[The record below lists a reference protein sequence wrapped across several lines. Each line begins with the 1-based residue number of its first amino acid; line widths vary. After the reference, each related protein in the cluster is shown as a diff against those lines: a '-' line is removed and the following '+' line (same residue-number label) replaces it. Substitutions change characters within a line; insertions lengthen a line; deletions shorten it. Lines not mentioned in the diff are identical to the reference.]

1 MKSKVEKLKHK
12 TNLALVGL
20 LILGM
25 PMLNGCAVQRTPED
39 LQLQAAGIKLPALK
53 ANRRAVREQLTA
65 NPAASDAHALSAEI
79 AKLNRL
85 VTAAERRLGYSI
97 SEPITT
103 EIVPQAYLGRLP
115 TELLPTLR
123 VASSAWESLTYI
135 EQSRIEEKWIVQP
148 LKPASYGVIVNSEV
162 LTESSSAL
170 PTGVIS
176 QAERATDIVVQR
188 VAMPE
193 LAPFRTGNSS
203 KGFSSR
209 GYSAGNLLAEVL
221 VVTLI
226 AELIDSRNSVMMYR
240 TRYSVKL
247 ADGTTRFID
256 HDKTDPLRFPTSTC
270 IQIPSLGV
278 ADQTLCTQTG
288 ASLRHKYLLGESPIV
303 KTP

>member
-1 MKSKVEKLKHK
+1 MRSGRLKSKVEKLKHK

-65 NPAASDAHALSAEI
+65 NPAASDAQALSAEI
-79 AKLNRL
+79 ANLNRL

-162 LTESSSAL
+162 LTASTAL
-170 PTGVIS
+170 PTGKVLEVPFYS
-176 QAERATDIVVQR
+176 GHLLTDILVI
-188 VAMPE
+188 A
-193 LAPFRTGNSS
+193 LTTTALI
-203 KGFSSR
+203 SR
-209 GYSAGNLLAEVL
+209 NE
-221 VVTLI
+221 VTL
-226 AELIDSRNSVMMYR
+226 YR
-240 TRYSVKL
+240 TRYSIKL
-247 ADGTTRFID
+247 FDGTTQFVD
-256 HDKTDPLRFPTSTC
+256 EEKTDPLRFPTFTC
-270 IQIPSLGV
+270 IQIPSLSV

-288 ASLRHKYLLGESPIV
+288 ATLRQKYLSGESPIV